1 MPISVII
8 PVFNDAAM
16 LEESLQAL
24 QPLRSR
30 GNEVLAV
37 DGGSR
42 DGSVT
47 IARKYVDRVLMS
59 GTGRALQMNT
69 GCEFASHE
77 IFLFLQV
84 DTRLPD
90 NADVLIEQAVKIQGA
105 QWGYFEMRA
114 AKGGWLSRFA
124 AAKTNWR
131 AEVKGIAAGEQA
143 IFVTRNTFER
153 AKGFD
158 MVPAGEG
165 QAFSAKLLKLA
176 KPVCVK
182 SPVTY
187 LQRKP

>member
-1 MPISVII
+1 MPISIII
-8 PVFNDAAM
+8 PVYNDAAV
-16 LEESLQAL
+16 LEESLQTL
-24 QPLRSR
+24 QPVRSR
-30 GNEVLAV
+30 GHEVLAV

-59 GTGRALQMNT
+59 GTGRALQMNA

-90 NADVLIEQAVKIQGA
+90 SADVLIEQAVHTQGA
-105 QWGYFEMRA
+105 QWGYFEFRSE
-114 AKGGWLSRFA
+114 KGGLLSRFSA
-124 AAKTNWR
+124 ARTNWR
-131 AEVKGIAAGEQA
+131 AEVSGIAAAEQA
-143 IFVTRNTFER
+143 IFVTRKTFER

-158 MVPAGEG
+158 MVPSEEG

-176 KPVCVK
+176 RPVCVK
-182 SPVTY
+182 EPVTR
-187 LQRKP
+187 LDRK